1 MANTEKTL
9 RDHER
14 LILEIPVTFRARTG
28 GFRKGILTNLSLTG
42 CFVRPV
48 RKSEIDGWVRLRIQ
62 GRNSPEGETPETI
75 ETWGFVTRVD
85 EEGIG
90 VHFNWI
96 ERENLRRFG
105 EFLLHYAPDNPSVKK
120 LLEVN
125 STSFQFMGST
135 PSGHDGQMAD
145 ASPLEGRVVEGL
157 LRESWSSFL
166 QHSPSHFFDGMIEW
180 ISSLVVEKDDAPA
193 AFDWCSD
200 WFFLGNS
207 PQIHEIIQKI
217 QIVAPSGL
225 PILLLGET
233 GVGKEMFARLCHEMG
248 ASRPGPFLPVNCGA
262 IPQELSESLFFGHEK
277 GSFSGAD
284 ARNTGY
290 LEAAAGGTLF
300 LDEIGE
306 LPLHLQVKLLRV
318 LQEKTFSRVGSVRQI
333 PFNVRIVCATNKN
346 LKEEVAKGTFRED
359 LFYRLDGLSLR
370 IPPLRDRMSD
380 VLPMAEYLLSKITK
394 NGNLP
399 MRTIGPGAARA
410 IHSYHWPGNV
420 RELHNVIYRA
430 AIIADKPE
438 IREEDLG
445 LPLEQSSQEKPT
457 LRELREIFEKEI
469 VLESLIRH
477 NGNVTRVAQELE
489 ISKPSVYHFIKKHKL
504 PTSFTSP

>member
-1 MANTEKTL
+1 M

-14 LILEIPVTFRARTG
+14 LNLDIPVTFRTSTG
-28 GFRKGILTNLSLTG
+28 GYRKGTLTNLSLTG

-48 RKSEIDGWVRLRIQ
+48 RNSGIEGWVRIRIHE
-62 GRNSPEGETPETI
+62 REGADGEEPETI
-75 ETWGFVTRVD
+75 ETWGFVTRL
-85 EEGIG
+85 EKEGFG

-96 ERENLRRFG
+96 ERNNLRRFG
-105 EFLLHYAPDNPSVKK
+105 EFLLHYAPDNPAVKK

-125 STSFQFMGST
+125 GASFQFLDSGASGGNGGVEKGS
-135 PSGHDGQMAD
+135 PF
-145 ASPLEGRVVEGL
+145 EGGVVDNL

-166 QHSPSHFFDGMIEW
+166 EHSPSHFFDGMIEW
-180 ISSLVVEKDDAPA
+180 ISGLVTETEDASPD
-193 AFDWCSD
+193 FGWFSE

-233 GVGKEMFARLCHEMG
+233 GVGKEMFARLCHELG
-248 ASRPGPFLPVNCGA
+248 ANRPGPFLPVNCGA
-262 IPQELSESLFFGHEK
+262 IPHELAENLFFGHEK

-306 LPLHLQVKLLRV
+306 LPPPLQVKLLRV
-318 LQEKTFSRVGSVRQI
+318 LQEKKFCRVGSVREI
-333 PFNVRIVCATNKN
+333 PFNARIVCATNKDM
-346 LKEEVAKGTFRED
+346 KEEVLKGRFRED

-370 IPPLRDRMSD
+370 IPPLRERMSD
-380 VLPMAEYLLSKITK
+380 VLPMAQYLLSKITK
-394 NGNLP
+394 NANLP
-399 MRTIGPGAARA
+399 ERTIGAGAVRA

-430 AIIADKPE
+430 AIVADSPE

-445 LPLEQSSQEKPT
+445 LPLERSSQEKPT

-477 NGNVTRVAQELE
+477 NGNVARVAMELE

-504 PTSFTSP
+504 PTSFSEG

>member
-1 MANTEKTL
+1 M

-14 LILEIPVTFRARTG
+14 LSLDIPVTFRASTG
-28 GFRKGILTNLSLTG
+28 GFRKGTLTNLSLTG
-42 CFVRPV
+42 CFIRPV
-48 RKSEIDGWVRLRIQ
+48 RKSDIDGWVRIRIH
-62 GRNSPEGETPETI
+62 GRDNAGGEGPETI
-75 ETWGFVTRVD
+75 ETWGFVTRLE
-85 EEGIG
+85 EEGFG

-96 ERENLRRFG
+96 ERNNLRRFG
-105 EFLLHYAPDNPSVKK
+105 EFLLHYAPDSPAVRK

-125 STSFQFMGST
+125 GASFQFLS
-135 PSGHDGQMAD
+135 PSSGTGDCSVNG
-145 ASPLEGRVVEGL
+145 SPLEGGIIENL

-166 QHSPSHFFDGMIEW
+166 EHSPSHFFDGMIEW
-180 ISSLVVEKDDAPA
+180 ISGLVVEKEQAPPT
-193 AFDWCSD
+193 FDWCSD

-233 GVGKEMFARLCHEMG
+233 GVGKEMFARLCHELG
-248 ASRPGPFLPVNCGA
+248 ANRPGPFLPVNCGA
-262 IPQELSESLFFGHEK
+262 IPYELSENLFFGHEK

-284 ARNTGY
+284 SRNTGY

-306 LPLHLQVKLLRV
+306 LPLPLQVKLLRV
-318 LQEKTFSRVGSVRQI
+318 LQEKKFCRVGSVREV
-333 PFNVRIVCATNKN
+333 PFDARIVCATNKN
-346 LKEEVAKGTFRED
+346 MKEEVLKGKFRED

-370 IPPLRDRMSD
+370 IPPLRERISD
-380 VLPMAEYLLSKITK
+380 VLPMARYLLSKITK

-399 MRTIGPGAARA
+399 ARTIGPEAARA

-430 AIIADKPE
+430 AIIADRPE

-445 LPLEQSSQEKPT
+445 LPIEQSSQEKPT

-477 NGNVTRVAQELE
+477 NGNVARVALELE

-504 PTSFTSP
+504 PTSFSCE